1 MIIGRSF
8 HNHKAMMRITVKFS
22 SLFNTLAG
30 VEKEVVEVAEGTTID
45 RLAGILLQKYQN
57 LPIQSEKTYFV
68 INDQIASRDR
78 VLADG
83 DQVRIFQLLAGG

>member
-1 MIIGRSF
+1 
-8 HNHKAMMRITVKFS
+8 MRVTVLLS

-30 VEKEVVEVAEGTTID
+30 VEREVLDLAEGTTIN
-45 RLAGILLQKYQN
+45 RLAVILLQKYQN
-57 LPIQSEKTYFV
+57 LPLESEKTYFV
-68 INDQIASRDR
+68 INDQIAARDR

>member
-8 HNHKAMMRITVKFS
+8 DHYKAKMHVTVQFS
-22 SLFNTLAG
+22 SLFHTLAG
-30 VEKEVVEVAEGTTID
+30 VEQEVLEVAKGTTID
-45 RLAGILLQKYQN
+45 RLAGILLQKYQT
-57 LPIQSEKTYFV
+57 LPLQSEKTYFV
-68 INDQIASRDR
+68 INDQIAARDR